1 MQMCLS
7 SPPISFT
14 ASDVEIKEH
23 ELRIIFRTLEIKT
36 CGKHA
41 LERSTQ

>member
-1 MQMCLS
+1 MCLS
-7 SPPISFT
+7 SPPVSFT
-14 ASDVEIKEH
+14 VSNVEIKEP
-23 ELRIIFRTLEIKT
+23 ELRMIFRTLEIKA